1 MSEPGFN
8 MGHSR
13 SSEFAKWV
21 LHGSTHVSVGINGST
36 HGVPETIKA
45 ARWGSLRFTKENT
58 VRSYDML
65 IGRVFREHK
74 IVFWNQDAQSH
85 SRTTTVH
92 LGSVL
97 GAQYR
102 LPGWMFVAVNSET
115 IGQDPI
121 TLLASRWGKKVKAQD
136 LPNLCLAYEFA
147 KQQAE
152 RTVSSSP
159 QKTYGARV
167 TESAEE
173 QMRAYV
179 SATKAQRQAMLGIYE
194 LANEQRA

>member
-13 SSEFAKWV
+13 SSEFARWA
-21 LHGSTHVSVGINGST
+21 LHRSTR
-36 HGVPETIKA
+36 GVAETTQA
-45 ARWGSLRFTKENT
+45 ARWGSLRFTKEDT

-74 IVFWNQDAQSH
+74 IVFWNEDAQSH

-92 LGSVL
+92 LGSIL
-97 GAQYR
+97 GAQYQM
-102 LPGWMFVAVNSET
+102 PGWLFIAVNSET
-115 IGQDPI
+115 IGQDPV

-136 LPNLCLAYEFA
+136 LPNLCLAYKFA

-167 TESAEE
+167 TASANE
-173 QMRAYV
+173 QMQQYV
-179 SATKAQRQAMLGIYE
+179 AATKAQRQAMLGIYE
-194 LANEQRA
+194 LANEQRAQQ

>member
-13 SSEFAKWV
+13 SSEFAKWA
-21 LHGSTHVSVGINGST
+21 LHRSAR
-36 HGVPETIKA
+36 GVAETTQA
-45 ARWGSLRFTKENT
+45 ARWGSLRFTKEDT

-65 IGRVFREHK
+65 IGRVFRDLK
-74 IVFWNQDAQSH
+74 IVFWNEDAQSH

-92 LGSVL
+92 LGSIL
-97 GAQYR
+97 GAQYQM
-102 LPGWMFVAVNSET
+102 PGWLFIAVNSET
-115 IGQDPI
+115 IGQDPV

-136 LPNLCLAYEFA
+136 LPNLCLAYKFA

-167 TESAEE
+167 TASTNE
-173 QMRAYV
+173 QMQQYV
-179 SATKAQRQAMLGIYE
+179 AATKAQRQAMLGIYE
-194 LANEQRA
+194 LANEQRAQQ